1 MYFKQV
7 FSKIPKNEM
16 KFIHVS
22 REKLS
27 FSFYNKPLTKSS
39 SEIKLFFF
47 KKVNTYVRKILA
59 NTFIRNFSPYPEAV
73 MESVS
78 IRKSSRKVLERF

>member
-22 REKLS
+22 REKFC

-39 SEIKLFFF
+39 SEIKFFF
-47 KKVNTYVRKILA
+47 LKKVNTYVRKILA

-78 IRKSSRKVLERF
+78 IRKALEKF

>member
-1 MYFKQV
+1 
-7 FSKIPKNEM
+7 M

-39 SEIKLFFF
+39 SEIKLFFL
-47 KKVNTYVRKILA
+47 KKSQHLRQEDSCQYI
-59 NTFIRNFSPYPEAV
+59 Y
-73 MESVS
+73 
-78 IRKSSRKVLERF
+78 

>member
-22 REKLS
+22 REKFC

-39 SEIKLFFF
+39 SEIKLFFL
-47 KKVNTYVRKILA
+47 KKSQHLRQEDSCQYI
-59 NTFIRNFSPYPEAV
+59 Y
-73 MESVS
+73 
-78 IRKSSRKVLERF
+78 

>member
-27 FSFYNKPLTKSS
+27 FSFYNKSLTKSS

-47 KKVNTYVRKILA
+47 KKSQHLRQEDSCQYI
-59 NTFIRNFSPYPEAV
+59 Y
-73 MESVS
+73 
-78 IRKSSRKVLERF
+78 

>member
-1 MYFKQV
+1 MKWGSYMYPGKNSV
-7 FSKIPKNEM
+7 FLSIINLSQKV
-16 KFIHVS
+16 HL
-22 REKLS
+22 KLS
-27 FSFYNKPLTKSS
+27 F
-39 SEIKLFFF
+39 FFL

-78 IRKSSRKVLERF
+78 IRKALEKF